1 MENFL
6 RYKFKN
12 GELLQT
18 ALTHSSYAHECKNQ
32 NIDNNERFEFLGD
45 AVLELVISSFIFKE
59 FKELPE
65 GELTKLRASV
75 VCETMLA
82 KKAKDMD
89 VGKYIRLGKGEENT
103 GGRDRDS
110 ILADCFEA
118 IIGAIYLDGGI
129 SCAEDFIL
137 EVLKDST
144 YDMRN
149 NFKMNDCKTYL
160 QELIQKNS
168 KEPIEYNIINEMG
181 PAHNK
186 LFVVQVIHCNR
197 ILGQGDGKSKKEAE
211 QNAAYDAIKKINR

>member
-6 RYKFKN
+6 KYKFKN
-12 GELLQT
+12 DKLLET
-18 ALTHSSYAHECKNQ
+18 ALTHSSYAHEYKNH
-32 NIDNNERFEFLGD
+32 NINNNERLEFLGD
-45 AVLELVISSFIFKE
+45 AVLELVISSFIFEE

-75 VCETMLA
+75 VCETMLS
-82 KKAKDMD
+82 KKAKEMN
-89 VGKYIRLGKGEENT
+89 VGKYMRLGKGEENT

-129 SCAEDFIL
+129 SCAEEFIL
-137 EVLKDST
+137 GILKDSV
-144 YDMRN
+144 YDMRKS
-149 NFKMNDCKTYL
+149 FKMNDCKTYL

-168 KEPIEYNIINEMG
+168 KEPIEYNIVNEMG

-186 LFVVQVIHCNR
+186 LFVVQVVHCNR
-197 ILGQGDGKSKKEAE
+197 ILGRGDGKSKKEAE
-211 QNAAYDAIKKINR
+211 QNAAYDALKKINH